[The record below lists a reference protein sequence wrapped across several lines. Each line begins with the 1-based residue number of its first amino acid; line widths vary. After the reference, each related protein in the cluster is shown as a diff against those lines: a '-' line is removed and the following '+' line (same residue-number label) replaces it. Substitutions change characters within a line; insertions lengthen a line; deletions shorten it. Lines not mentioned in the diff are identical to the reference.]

1 MNNALTKLELK
12 KTNEYFITRDRV
24 LFSTRIELFG
34 RLRAKKKKNKGSKHK
49 KRCTKK
55 YMQIPRTKTSRF
67 RRPRNRVYH
76 THPGSAGFC
85 QNAHDFGFVR
95 APVIHPHPNHR
106 HRATPSAGSA
116 TTWWGFTIAG
126 TGCDRSE
133 RYIIIF
139 HTFRNYIPETF
150 ALVTPRRRGGVL
162 LWRSRQ

>member
-1 MNNALTKLELK
+1 MLLQNSNLKRLMN
-12 KTNEYFITRDRV
+12 I
-24 LFSTRIELFG
+24 S
-34 RLRAKKKKNKGSKHK
+34 LRATGYYFRHVSNYSGVYGQKKKKNKGSKHK
-49 KRCTKK
+49 KRCTK